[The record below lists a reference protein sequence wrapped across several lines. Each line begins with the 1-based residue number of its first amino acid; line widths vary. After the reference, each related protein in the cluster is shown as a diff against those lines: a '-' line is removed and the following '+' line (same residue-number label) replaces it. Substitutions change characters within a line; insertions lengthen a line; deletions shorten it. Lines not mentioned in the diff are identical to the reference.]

1 MNVGWVRS
9 RKRDVTWGH
18 MRRALLTGLLAVAA
32 CTSSG
37 EEPAPPPST
46 ADSTTSTSATITTTA
61 ETTTTTTQPTTSTTT
76 LAELQSLAYEEVGR
90 ADFPVEMTAL
100 PGSEISYLATKD
112 GRVLAYDGSGL
123 LEAPVLDISD
133 QVRNDREQGLLSI
146 ALHPEET
153 DRFFAHYSDNNGD
166 TVVSEFT
173 FSSSTELDA
182 ASEQVLF
189 TIDQPA
195 SNHNGGMIEF
205 YQGDLFLGLGDG
217 GGGGDRFGNGQNTD
231 TLLGG
236 VVRLSV
242 NDDSEPLLW
251 QYGLRN
257 PWRFWFDR
265 DLIYIA
271 DVGQNAFEEV
281 NVAAAEEGI
290 NYGWPITEGLHCFSP
305 ASECDESGLTL
316 PVVEVE
322 HGDAGTC
329 SIIGGVVYRGRA
341 IPEIDGHYFYGD
353 HCGGYLRSLVYRD
366 GQVVEEMDWTD
377 QVGGAGS
384 VAGFGV
390 DGQGEMYVATT
401 ESLLKVVAVRA
412 E

>member
-1 MNVGWVRS
+1 
-9 RKRDVTWGH
+9 
-18 MRRALLTGLLAVAA
+18 MRRALLTGLLVVAA
-32 CTSSG
+32 ACADSG
-37 EEPAPPPST
+37 ENPAPTPS
-46 ADSTTSTSATITTTA
+46 ADSTTSTSPP
-61 ETTTTTTQPTTSTTT
+61 PTTSTTEAT
-76 LAELQSLAYEEVGR
+76 TTTPTTPTSTTTTPAELQSLAYEEVGGV
-90 ADFPVEMTAL
+90 DFPVEMTAL
-100 PGSEISYLATKD
+100 PGSELSYIATKD
-112 GRVLAYDGSGL
+112 GQVLAYDGSSL

-133 QVRNDREQGLLSI
+133 QVRNEGEQGFLSI

-166 TVVSEFT
+166 TVISEFT
-173 FSSSTELDA
+173 FRSATELDPG
-182 ASEQVLF
+182 SERVLF

-205 YQGDLFLGLGDG
+205 YQGDLFVGLGDG
-217 GGGGDRFGNGQNTD
+217 GGGGDQFGNGQNTD

-242 NDDSEPLLW
+242 SNDSEPALW

-257 PWRFWFDR
+257 PWRLWFDG

-271 DVGQNAFEEV
+271 DVGQSAFEEV
-281 NVAAAEEGI
+281 NVAEAEEGL

-305 ASECDESGLTL
+305 ASDCDMSGLTL
-316 PVVEVE
+316 PVVEIE

-329 SIIGGVVYRGRA
+329 SVTGGVVYRGRD
-341 IPEIDGHYFYGD
+341 IPEIDGHYFYSD
-353 HCGGYLRSLVYRD
+353 FCGGYLRSFAYRD
-366 GQVVEEMDWTD
+366 GEVVDEMDWTD
-377 QVGGAGS
+377 QVGGAGN
-384 VAGFGV
+384 VAGFGI

-401 ESLLKVVAVRA
+401 EALLKVVPVRG

>member
-1 MNVGWVRS
+1 MI
-9 RKRDVTWGH
+9 
-18 MRRALLTGLLAVAA
+18 RALLAGLLAVA

-37 EEPAPPPST
+37 EEPAPPST
-46 ADSTTSTSATITTTA
+46 ADSTTSTSTPPTTTSTASTITTTTA
-61 ETTTTTTQPTTSTTT
+61 PTTTTTT
-76 LAELQSLAYEEVGR
+76 LAELQSLGYEEVGR
-90 ADFPVEMTAL
+90 VDFPVEMTAR
-100 PGSEISYLATKD
+100 PGSEISYIATKD
-112 GRVLAYDGSGL
+112 GLVLAYDGSSF
-123 LEAPVLDISD
+123 LEAPVLDIRG
-133 QVRNDREQGLLSI
+133 QVRNAGEQGLLSI
-146 ALHPEET
+146 ALHPEEA

-173 FSSSTELDA
+173 FSSDADLDA
-182 ASEQVLF
+182 DSEQVLF

-195 SNHNGGMIEF
+195 SNHNGGMIVF

-242 NDDSEPLLW
+242 NDDSEPVLW

-257 PWRFWFDR
+257 PWRFWFDG
-265 DLIYIA
+265 DLIYTA

-281 NVAAAEEGI
+281 NVAAAEAGI

-305 ASECDESGLTL
+305 PSDCDDSGLTL
-316 PVVEVE
+316 PVIEVE

-329 SIIGGVVYRGRA
+329 SIIGGIVYRGSA
-341 IPEIDGHYFYGD
+341 IPEIDGHYFYSD
-353 HCGGYLRSLVYRD
+353 NCGGYLRSLVYRD
-366 GQVVEEMDWTD
+366 GEVVEEMDWTD

-384 VAGFGV
+384 VAGFGI

-401 ESLLKVVAVRA
+401 EALLKVVAVRG